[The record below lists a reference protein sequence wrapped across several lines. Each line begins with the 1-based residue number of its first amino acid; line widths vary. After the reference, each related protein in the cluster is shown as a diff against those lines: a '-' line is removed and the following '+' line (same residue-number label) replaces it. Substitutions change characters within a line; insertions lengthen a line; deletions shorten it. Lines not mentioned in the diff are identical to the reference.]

1 MFLRTSILTLVT
13 SVLVF
18 TPVTD
23 DDLPNPYDAPVQ
35 DVPSEVIPLDVAGSA
50 VSVPESD
57 ASTVPDT
64 RTPVEVP
71 IAVPADSDPVDPPA
85 PKPFDYVVPV
95 SCPQEDTCRLDYTSD
110 AQWVLIYGETYSPD
124 RVFSVVL
131 PVTCPQEDDCAMDYR
146 GDLAAWV
153 ITENAPH

>member
-57 ASTVPDT
+57 EPTVPDT

-71 IAVPADSDPVDPPA
+71 IAVPADSSPSVVLPEPVE
-85 PKPFDYVVPV
+85 YVVPV
-95 SCPQEDTCRLDYTSD
+95 VCEQEDSCRLDYTSD
-110 AQWVLIYGETYSPD
+110 AQWILIYGETYSPD

-131 PVTCPQEDDCAMDYR
+131 PVTCPQEDSCAIDYR
-146 GDLAAWV
+146 PSGQWV